1 MSRTSLSDELQRSTA
16 PTSATLRDALLV
28 IDRSGTRVCLLV
40 DEGGRLAGLLTDGD
54 LRRAILRGRSLE
66 DRALDHATTSP
77 HTVAAG
83 SPRALVVDLLTA
95 LHVSAVPEIAE
106 DATLVGL
113 HTLSDVVGAKPLP
126 NVAVIMAGGRGSRL
140 GDLTR
145 HTPKPLMTVAGRSII
160 EWIILGLVGDGIRDI
175 HVSVNYL
182 ADQVEEHLGDGSR
195 LGCSVRYLREEA
207 DRPLGTAG
215 SLSLLRAERPD
226 LAHPVLVMNGD
237 LMVQFDAGDLLRTHR
252 GTGATVTMATRS
264 YQHEVPFGVVESE
277 SGRVTGVSEKP
288 TISLDINAAVYAV
301 EPRALA
307 WVRDGRPSG
316 MPDLVEACLEKRE
329 VVTAWPIGSDW
340 IDVGTP
346 TDLARAKGHA

>member
-1 MSRTSLSDELQRSTA
+1 MTAPELSAELLRSIA

-40 DEGGRLAGLLTDGD
+40 DAAGRLAGLLTDGD

-66 DRALDHATTSP
+66 DRAIDHATTSP

-95 LHVSAVPEIAE
+95 LHVSVVPEVSE
-106 DATLVGL
+106 DGTLIGL
-113 HTLSDVVGAKPLP
+113 HTLSDVVGARPLP

-140 GDLTR
+140 GDLTKD
-145 HTPKPLMTVAGRSII
+145 TPKPLMTVAGRSII
-160 EWIILGLVGDGIRDI
+160 EWLILGLVGDGIRDI

-182 ADQVEEHLGDGSR
+182 ADQIEDHLGDGSR
-195 LGCSVRYLREEA
+195 LGCSVRYLREEPE
-207 DRPLGTAG
+207 RPLGTAG
-215 SLSLLRAERPD
+215 SLTLLRAQRPD
-226 LAHPVLVMNGD
+226 LGNPVLVMNGD

-252 GTGATVTMATRS
+252 RTGATVTMATRT

-277 SGRVTGVSEKP
+277 AGRVVRISEKP

-301 EPRALA
+301 EPHALA
-307 WVRDGRPSG
+307 WLPEGRPSG
-316 MPDLVEACLEKRE
+316 MPDLVETCLSNGE